1 MKVHSDELTPH
12 FPDADPLSALSNSQG
27 KRAKTASQAG
37 SDSGIVRSAE
47 VASLSRQVGQI
58 RIVRS
63 EVITHAA
70 QQLAGGS
77 HLTSQAAV
85 ATAEAILSR
94 VGQNT

>member
-1 MKVHSDELTPH
+1 MKVHSDEHVPH
-12 FPDADPLSALSNSQG
+12 FSDSDLVSASSTNQG
-27 KRAKTASQAG
+27 KRVKAASQPK

-58 RIVRS
+58 RVVRS

-70 QQLAGGS
+70 QQLAAGS

-85 ATAEAILSR
+85 ATADAILNR
-94 VGQNT
+94 VEQNT